1 MNDFHYMRRKI
12 LRKRREPSGNR
23 RICLYRHAQTVILCY
38 IDIRLGCIYAI
49 VLHVDRAARRG
60 ASPILN
66 ALAVLLVLGCALE
79 AVFIVLEHKKRML
92 GALLLKAGASML
104 FVVAGFVAFSLA
116 PNPPFGRMI
125 VLGLMLGAIGD
136 VCLNLR
142 FLLPGRA
149 KPIFLLG
156 IGAFLLGHVAY
167 LAALAALSP
176 AVLLYALPAAAVLS
190 FFLIRFVL
198 SRVEVAGVIKIFGIV
213 YLCVVFLMAAVA
225 LTLFASAPQSLG
237 RAAFALGALLFALSD
252 VLLVLNQFG
261 KRPYPA
267 FRAMNLSFYYLG
279 QVFICLTIALMR

>member
-1 MNDFHYMRRKI
+1 M
-12 LRKRREPSGNR
+12 
-23 RICLYRHAQTVILCY
+23 YRHAQTVIICY
-38 IDIRLGCIYAI
+38 IDIQLGCIYAI
-49 VLHVDRAARRG
+49 VSRGDRAAKRG
-60 ASPILN
+60 ARTELN

-79 AVFIVLEHKKRML
+79 TVFIVLEQKKCML
-92 GALLLKAGASML
+92 GALLLKAGASLL
-104 FVVAGFVAFSLA
+104 FVVAGFVAFSFA

-149 KPIFLLG
+149 KPIFLFG

-167 LAALAALSP
+167 LVALIAFAP
-176 AVLLYALPAAAVLS
+176 AVLLYALPAAAILS

-198 SRVEVAGVIKIFGIV
+198 SRVEVTGVIKIFGIV

-225 LTLFASAPQSLG
+225 LTLFAFVPQSLG
-237 RAAFALGALLFALSD
+237 RAVFALGALLFALSD